1 MIDKCLAEE
10 GAEQEVSFDDDV
22 CCVCLSRVA
31 TVHAYPCGHKISCR
45 LCATMMLKASAEA
58 QEKYFRCIIC
68 RSNVHRLRYVR
79 SNPIVVLCKPEAPF
93 ALNVLHRGVFNS
105 LRCPITSSRS
115 TMSSSFRPG

>member
-1 MIDKCLAEE
+1 MIDKYQAEE
-10 GAEQEVSFDDDV
+10 GAEQEVSFDND
-22 CCVCLSRVA
+22 
-31 TVHAYPCGHKISCR
+31 
-45 LCATMMLKASAEA
+45 ASAEA

-93 ALNVLHRGVFNS
+93 TLNVLHRGVFNS

-115 TMSSSFRPG
+115 TMSSSFRLG